1 MTSYAHAYL
10 SHSGRGTVLA
20 ATAVNDAGIRYEPD
34 YAVLLLA
41 SFSPESVGQAVMD
54 VLGRFCRKD
63 RNLRSLKKS
72 EWPAF
77 RASGLKSVRAFEQD
91 YSYVAVEHDE
101 RRLTLTRFQGSH
113 AAADTVHLPA
123 DSSAEAIGSGL
134 MQLADRA
141 GFKRNAELGA
151 APNCGPPTSVA
162 SSRITK
168 GPQSVT

>member
-20 ATAVNDAGIRYEPD
+20 ATAVNNAGIRYEPD
-34 YAVLLLA
+34 YALLL
-41 SFSPESVGQAVMD
+41 SSSLSPKSVGQAVID

-63 RNLRSLKKS
+63 RNLRGFTKS

-77 RASGLKSVRAFEQD
+77 RASGMKSVRAFEQD
-91 YSYVAVEHDE
+91 YSFVAVEHDE
-101 RRLTLTRFQGSH
+101 RRLTLTRFEGNH

-123 DSSAEAIGSGL
+123 DSTAEAIGSGL

-151 APNCGPPTSVA
+151 APNCGATP
-162 SSRITK
+162 SSNSEGGGRR
-168 GPQSVT
+168 PSLS